1 MGLITGLFQMAVD
14 VVTLPVAAVMDVATL
29 GHLDATRKVAKKLV
43 EDTEDT
49 LTGGDGS
56 IL

>member
-14 VVTLPVAAVMDVATL
+14 VVTLPVAAVVDIATL
-29 GHLDATRKVAKKLV
+29 GQLDATRKVAKKLV